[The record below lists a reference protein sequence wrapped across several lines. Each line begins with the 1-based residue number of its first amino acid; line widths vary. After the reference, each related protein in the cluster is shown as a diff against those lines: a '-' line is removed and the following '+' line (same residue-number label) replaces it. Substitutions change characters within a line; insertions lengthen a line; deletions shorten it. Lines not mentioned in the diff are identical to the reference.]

1 MPRPA
6 IRARK
11 GCHVQTKPRI
21 ETGSLVSE
29 VILEPVPVQ
38 RDVAAH
44 QGLTA
49 TATVTG
55 TTEPA
60 LQSRRPNAG
69 SSPFAKL
76 LGVIRGDKYMAN
88 AYPPDW
94 HSAATARDGDE
105 VVFEKQDGEAATG
118 ARTAVATERT
128 TVGHAASRAS
138 RTKER

>member
-1 MPRPA
+1 M
-6 IRARK
+6 
-11 GCHVQTKPRI
+11 QTKPRI
-21 ETGSLVSE
+21 EAGSL
-29 VILEPVPVQ
+29 ILEPIPVQ
-38 RDVAAH
+38 HDVAARKR
-44 QGLTA
+44 LTA

-60 LQSRRPNAG
+60 LQSRPGSPG

-76 LGVIRGDKYMAN
+76 LSVIRGDKYMAN

-105 VVFEKQDGEAATG
+105 VVFENQDGEVATG

-128 TVGHAASRAS
+128 TAGYAASRAS